1 MWFRSV
7 FPDVSD
13 SRIDG
18 MTSSLSRP
26 RASVD
31 VEDLTMAL
39 NFAADEIASLKA
51 ALDAAHTQVMR
62 CDNPARR
69 S

>member
-1 MWFRSV
+1 
-7 FPDVSD
+7 
-13 SRIDG
+13 